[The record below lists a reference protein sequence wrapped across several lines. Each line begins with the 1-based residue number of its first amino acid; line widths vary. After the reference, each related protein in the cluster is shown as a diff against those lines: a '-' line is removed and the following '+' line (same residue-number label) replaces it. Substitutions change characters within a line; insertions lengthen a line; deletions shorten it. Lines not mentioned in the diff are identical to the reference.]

1 MMGGKS
7 STPPAPGPGGAPT
20 ITKAWVDAD
29 VHLVGPSPEALAGVT
44 VRAEVFRLP
53 RADLES
59 TLEPGA
65 TAAPDLPGNA
75 VPAVPAATFKADDT
89 DHWVAVDST
98 DKATQAEAG
107 FGGLI
112 KVRAVDLTA
121 GPTPPALWSAEEPN
135 LYALVLTL
143 VGPDGSVLEAEAT
156 QVGLRTVEVS
166 DRALKVNGVPIYVKG
181 VNRHEHEER
190 RGKTVTEE
198 SMVAD
203 IRAMKRFNFNAVRNS
218 HYPNAV
224 RWYELCAAYGLYLVD
239 EANLE
244 THGFDPGLHND
255 AVVPASNPL
264 WLAAIVERGTRMV
277 ERDKNMPAVIVW
289 SLGNEAGYGP
299 GEFCGM
305 RETERERAGR
315 ERRA

>member
-1 MMGGKS
+1 MTS
-7 STPPAPGPGGAPT
+7 SSLFSSSLSPRQPPTPKKT
-20 ITKAWVDAD
+20 RIRIDAD
-29 VHLVGPSPEALAGVT
+29 VHLVALTSDAFDDVSLQVEIFKLDPYDLAAKPVPVLAAPAAFDVEDKDHWPAIVGGAGSPSRADAGVGGLVS
-44 VRAEVFRLP
+44 VRAIDMMSQEL
-53 RADLES
+53 
-59 TLEPGA
+59 
-65 TAAPDLPGNA
+65 
-75 VPAVPAATFKADDT
+75 
-89 DHWVAVDST
+89 
-98 DKATQAEAG
+98 
-107 FGGLI
+107 
-112 KVRAVDLTA
+112 
-121 GPTPPALWSAEEPN
+121 PPALWSAEEPN

-143 VGPDGSVLEAEAT
+143 IGPDGTGLDCAST
-156 QVGLRTVEVS
+156 QGGLRTVEVS

-181 VNRHEHEER
+181 VTRHEHEER
-190 RGKTVTEE
+190 TGKTVTEE

-203 IRAMKRFNFNAVRNS
+203 IRLMKRFNFNAVRNS

-299 GEFCGM
+299 GKLW
-305 RETERERAGR
+305 
-315 ERRA
+315 